1 MPNTINQNIKPFNT
15 KRNQQGNLEISGC
28 DTVSLAKKYGTPLY
42 VMDEVTLR
50 KIAREYKDA
59 FSSYKKVNMMFA
71 SKALMTSQI
80 AKILHE
86 EGFGFDVVS
95 GGEIFTVHNANV
107 DMNYATFNGNNKTS
121 DEK

>member
-1 MPNTINQNIKPFNT
+1 
-15 KRNQQGNLEISGC
+15 
-28 DTVSLAKKYGTPLY
+28 
-42 VMDEVTLR
+42 MDEINLR

-59 FSSYKKVNMMFA
+59 FSSYKKGKMMFA

-121 DEK
+121 DEIELALNLNVGRISVDNFYEIKLLDEIAKKKNKIQKILFC